1 MTAEARLS
9 GLRFSLMLAP
19 MGTPRI
25 LLLVAALAAWSTLA
39 QAGVL
44 TSAAEDGFQDV
55 IARYRAEGLGSA
67 GSTLEGIDIEKTSVR
82 VKLRVNGAP
91 LTLLLREPEDPQHPG
106 PVRWFLVEVVEGDA
120 STPAAVEARRRLTSW
135 LQTAF
140 VTDPWTP
147 RSPAGPAATGPTTVA
162 SAPMMEQLPRQL
174 PPFVVWSLAVVTV
187 LLGGGLLWRP

>member
-1 MTAEARLS
+1 
-9 GLRFSLMLAP
+9 MLAP

-55 IARYRAEGLGSA
+55 IARYREEGLGSP
-67 GSTLEGIDIEKTSVR
+67 GSTLEGIDIEKTSVQ
-82 VKLRVNGAP
+82 VKLKVNGAP
-91 LTLLLREPEDPQHPG
+91 LTLLLSEPEDPQHPG
-106 PVRWFLVEVVEGDA
+106 PVRWFLVEVVEGDG
-120 STPAAVEARRRLTSW
+120 STPAAVEARRRLISW

-140 VTDPWTP
+140 VADPWTP
-147 RSPAGPAATGPTTVA
+147 RSPAGPAPTTVA
-162 SAPMMEQLPRQL
+162 SAPMEEQLPRQL
-174 PPFVVWSLAVVTV
+174 PPWVVWSLAVVTV